1 MSSFDLLEKDIIFT
15 TSLRARRLLV
25 HGNDYLRFT
34 DDKSCIVVI
43 IGIALNITVI
53 IVSKMIND
61 TPIYTAFA
69 FIMAANSV
77 YLGIKRVGENRL

>member
-1 MSSFDLLEKDIIFT
+1 MSSFDLIEKDILFT
-15 TSLRARRLLV
+15 TSLRARRALV

-34 DDKSCIVVI
+34 DDKSCIVVM

-61 TPIYTAFA
+61 TPIYTSFA
-69 FIMAANSV
+69 FIIAANSV
-77 YLGIKRVGENRL
+77 YLLRNKKGWW